1 MIKDE
6 APGQSGI
13 NLLVQIQN
21 SQKRYKYICPENN
34 CNLIPEILNINSDI
48 GKIVLKCGNNHL
60 KIMDIEDYF
69 KIIDEKENLTPVG
82 ASNVNAPSEIESSK
96 KLIDGKSKDLSSII
110 KAHKKLLNLQEE
122 KPDNYFHNKNIIN
135 LGYFLENESNN
146 YFLNSNTNYYKTI
159 DEIIKEEIKD
169 KKNAEDD
176 AFNILKNTYYYDLE
190 KFLRTTDEKEI
201 EEGLRL
207 VLKGPLVEKLYRKYL
222 GDFGFELLY
231 FDDSNF

>member
-96 KLIDGKSKDLSSII
+96 KWEKQRFI
-110 KAHKKLLNLQEE
+110 K
-122 KPDNYFHNKNIIN
+122 
-135 LGYFLENESNN
+135 
-146 YFLNSNTNYYKTI
+146 YYK
-159 DEIIKEEIKD
+159 
-169 KKNAEDD
+169 
-176 AFNILKNTYYYDLE
+176 
-190 KFLRTTDEKEI
+190 
-201 EEGLRL
+201 
-207 VLKGPLVEKLYRKYL
+207 
-222 GDFGFELLY
+222 
-231 FDDSNF
+231 SS